1 VARGIFTQDDI
12 GVLVAII
19 SYVAGALETAR
30 AAQLEKAMAAADRQR
45 ELAETLRLA
54 MVELSGTLDRN
65 EVLGRLVVTMTR
77 VVGAETAWLVCH
89 DPSGGAALVLTAAGD
104 GRPGRWDEHRVE
116 IDGGLRRLLAVRE
129 PLLAS
134 AGDHL
139 LVTPAPH
146 PPPASGIVVPLATR
160 GARIGV
166 VLIVS
171 QDPEAFGQT
180 ELDIVTALAV
190 QAMVA
195 YENARLF
202 SRVEEL
208 ATTDELTGLANRR
221 HFFDL
226 GERELVRAR
235 RNGDPL
241 AAMMIDIDRFKDV
254 NDRHGHQVG
263 DQVIAAVAERLA
275 ALVRGNDVLGR
286 YGGEEF
292 ALVLNA
298 PAGEDVTLAERLR
311 RSLAERPVATGSGP
325 IEVTISIGVTRLGSG
340 DADLGALLARADRGL
355 YAAKQAGRNRV
366 LEVGLGA

>member
-1 VARGIFTQDDI
+1 
-12 GVLVAII
+12 
-19 SYVAGALETAR
+19 
-30 AAQLEKAMAAADRQR
+30 
-45 ELAETLRLA
+45 
-54 MVELSGTLDRN
+54 
-65 EVLGRLVVTMTR
+65 
-77 VVGAETAWLVCH
+77 
-89 DPSGGAALVLTAAGD
+89 
-104 GRPGRWDEHRVE
+104 
-116 IDGGLRRLLAVRE
+116 
-129 PLLAS
+129 
-134 AGDHL
+134 
-139 LVTPAPH
+139 
-146 PPPASGIVVPLATR
+146 VPLATR
-160 GARIGV
+160 EARIGV

-325 IEVTISIGVTRLGSG
+325 IEVTISIGVTRLDSG